1 MSHKLR
7 KVMVY
12 KYQKNPKTN
21 IFEKVESGIG
31 RFHQFGMGIE
41 EDERGF
47 SNYSIAIIEM
57 PDGTVITPRADMIKF
72 INEKMEDANG
82 ISQ

>member
-1 MSHKLR
+1 METRAR

-12 KYQKNPKTN
+12 EYKKNKETN

-47 SNYSIAIIEM
+47 SNFSIAIVEM
-57 PDGTVITPRADMIKF
+57 QDGSVKMPMANMIKF
-72 INEKMEDANG
+72 IKD
-82 ISQ
+82 